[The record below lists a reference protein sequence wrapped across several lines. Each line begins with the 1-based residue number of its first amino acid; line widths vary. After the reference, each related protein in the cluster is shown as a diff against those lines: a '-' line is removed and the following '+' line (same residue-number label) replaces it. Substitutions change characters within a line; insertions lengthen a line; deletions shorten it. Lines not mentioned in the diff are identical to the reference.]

1 MSDTEE
7 TTLTT
12 DEIKN
17 IVSALESLKMKP
29 KADSPQDFIKW
40 MKISTQEKET
50 SSADVAVTKSG
61 SSFASAPSPQYI
73 KISSFSGNSK
83 SDATYDVWRYEV
95 ECLLNES
102 YKPET
107 TSHA

>member
-17 IVSALESLKMKP
+17 IVSALESLQMKP

-50 SSADVAVTKSG
+50 SSADVAVTKSE
-61 SSFASAPSPQYI
+61 SSSASAPSPQYI
-73 KISSFSGNSK
+73 KISCFSGDSK
-83 SDATYDVWRYEV
+83 SDATYDV
-95 ECLLNES
+95 
-102 YKPET
+102 
-107 TSHA
+107 